1 MRNTG
6 CIFHAS
12 IKDVDYNRKIGIS
25 LSACLLLLLLLFKTL
40 DTINIK
46 NIYINPSR
54 TFCCFKWKVCSQFSR
69 CGKHFMCPSIL
80 ITKLSRSFL
89 IWLLD
94 FWAKTSKKKKGGG
107 LFKNKTTFFHHWLF
121 LHAIVVGEGSPYKQ

>member
-12 IKDVDYNRKIGIS
+12 IKDVYYNRKMWIS
-25 LSACLLLLLLLFKTL
+25 LSACLLLLILLFNTL

-46 NIYINPSR
+46 STYINPSR
-54 TFCCFKWKVCSQFSR
+54 TFCCFKWKLCSQFSR
-69 CGKHFMCPSIL
+69 CGKHLMCPNIL

-89 IWLLD
+89 TWLLD
-94 FWAKTSKKKKGGG
+94 FEQKHPKKKKG
-107 LFKNKTTFFHHWLF
+107 LFKNKTTFFHHCLF
-121 LHAIVVGEGSPYKQ
+121 LHATVVGEGSPYKQ